1 MSLMFPTIYGM
12 ALTGVR
18 HHLEFAGAGLVMSIL
33 GGSVVPLLQAA
44 MMDSHTVIMGLTSVH
59 YSFAVPL
66 VCFAV
71 VARYGLMRRHRQP
84 KA

>member
-1 MSLMFPTIYGM
+1 
-12 ALTGVR
+12 
-18 HHLEFAGAGLVMSIL
+18 
-33 GGSVVPLLQAA
+33 